1 MLIGGAHGSADVPP
15 LVGAAKSSERPLSN
29 NANGRSRPTAAIGPA
44 ELTAINL
51 LLTSSAGSPLCE
63 LPRSL
68 WRPLQLHAVGPR
80 VEHIGW
86 PASRLRLGYAVLA
99 TVVSA

>member
-1 MLIGGAHGSADVPP
+1 MRIEHLQRRLRIERLLVRGSNYHC
-15 LVGAAKSSERPLSN
+15 RH
-29 NANGRSRPTAAIGPA
+29 TAAIVPPKLA
-44 ELTAINL
+44 AMNL
-51 LLTSSAGSPLCE
+51 SFTTSAGSSLRE

-68 WRPLQLHAVGPR
+68 WQPLQLHAVGPR

-86 PASRLRLGYAVLA
+86 PASRLQLGYAVLA

>member
-1 MLIGGAHGSADVPP
+1 MN
-15 LVGAAKSSERPLSN
+15 LSF
-29 NANGRSRPTAAIGPA
+29 T
-44 ELTAINL
+44 T
-51 LLTSSAGSPLCE
+51 SAGSPLCE

-68 WRPLQLHAVGPR
+68 WQPLQLHAVGPR

-86 PASRLRLGYAVLA
+86 PASRLQLGYAVLA